1 MTLQLKSKW
10 PDLDSQE
17 VARRLVDLVM
27 VSVLLDAGAGDAWKY
42 QEVSSDQTFSRSEGL
57 GVSSTSLNTSI
68 A

>member
-42 QEVSSDQTFSRSEGL
+42 QEASSDQTFSRSEGL